1 MCHSYFSFAFIQ
13 HRCFLVQKV
22 EEPWEDTS
30 NFFIKVY
37 CYFLLKFST
46 QKYIVPCINSFENHS
61 FSVNDSYLNFGS
73 TIQLLSTGT
82 ALGEPISMQ
91 ALALPNF
98 CFTSFNTQCRVYSR
112 FCLCLVLLLILCSL
126 AGFVGCVRLVL
137 ECQINLQWS
146 SNNSISHILKR
157 SLIIKRGMNNRA

>member
-13 HRCFLVQKV
+13 HRGFLVQKV

-46 QKYIVPCINSFENHS
+46 QKYIASCINSFENHS

-98 CFTSFNTQCRVYSR
+98 CFTSFNTQCRVYSC

-126 AGFVGCVRLVL
+126 AGFIGCVRLVH
-137 ECQINLQWS
+137 INLQWS

-157 SLIIKRGMNNRA
+157 SLIIKRGMNSRA

>member
-1 MCHSYFSFAFIQ
+1 MFPARHMHHSYFSFAFIQ
-13 HRCFLVQKV
+13 HRGFLVQKA
-22 EEPWEDTS
+22 EEPREDTS

-98 CFTSFNTQCRVYSR
+98 CFTSSNTQYRGCSNSVASVCVWY
-112 FCLCLVLLLILCSL
+112 FCSSCVLWQVLLAVLDLCWN
-126 AGFVGCVRLVL
+126 VT
-137 ECQINLQWS
+137 
-146 SNNSISHILKR
+146 
-157 SLIIKRGMNNRA
+157 